1 MSFQG
6 FSIKCSKFMEKEI
19 DFYDFKTKK
28 YLENF
33 LEKNFEITQML
44 TIDKS
49 YGKYFTQNK
58 HLNEK
63 ILSLIDK
70 NIDKVII
77 GITCRGDNEKE
88 LNIIFNFH
96 YNLLELDDLCEFL
109 KNNDIVII
117 SSKIWSWG
125 KTFETKFINILS
137 NRLEYIKL
145 SQDVNFYYFK
155 DIEADKSESSEDEGF
170 DEPVNDSDAVQQI
183 MRNIVENQKAMAQTH
198 MNQMNILMN
207 LMSKMNQ

>member
-6 FSIKCSKFMEKEI
+6 FSIKYSKFMEKEI

-28 YLENF
+28 YLEKF
-33 LEKNFEITQML
+33 LKQNFEVTQIL
-44 TIDKS
+44 TVDKS
-49 YGKYFTQNK
+49 YAKYFTRNK
-58 HLNEK
+58 HLNDK
-63 ILSLIDK
+63 ILSLINKD
-70 NIDKVII
+70 IDKVII
-77 GITCRGDNEKE
+77 GLTCKGDIGKE
-88 LNIIFNFH
+88 INIIFNFD

-137 NRLEYIKL
+137 NKLEYIKL
-145 SQDVNFYYFK
+145 SPDINFYNFK
-155 DIEADKSESSEDEGF
+155 DSETDESESSEEESF
-170 DEPVNDSDAVQQI
+170 NEPVNDSDAVQQI
-183 MRNIVENQKAMAQTH
+183 MRNIVENQKAMAHTH

-207 LMSKMNQ
+207 LMSKMKQ

>member
-1 MSFQG
+1 M
-6 FSIKCSKFMEKEI
+6 
-19 DFYDFKTKK
+19 
-28 YLENF
+28 
-33 LEKNFEITQML
+33 
-44 TIDKS
+44 IDK
-49 YGKYFTQNK
+49 
-58 HLNEK
+58 
-63 ILSLIDK
+63 D
-70 NIDKVII
+70 IDKVII
-77 GITCRGDNEKE
+77 GITCKGDNEKE

-96 YNLLELDDLCEFL
+96 YNLLELDGLCEFL
-109 KNNDIVII
+109 RNNNIVII

-137 NRLEYIKL
+137 NKLECVKL

-155 DIEADKSESSEDEGF
+155 DNETDESESFDDEGF

>member
-6 FSIKCSKFMEKEI
+6 FSIKCTKFMEKEI

-33 LEKNFEITQML
+33 LEQNFEITQML
-44 TIDKS
+44 TVDKS
-49 YGKYFTQNK
+49 YGKYFTRNK

-63 ILSLIDK
+63 ILSLIDN

-77 GITCRGDNEKE
+77 GITCKGDNEKE

-96 YNLLELDDLCEFL
+96 YNLLELDGLCEFL
-109 KNNDIVII
+109 RNNNIVII

-137 NRLEYIKL
+137 NKLEYVKL

-155 DIEADKSESSEDEGF
+155 DNETDESESFDDEGF

>member
-6 FSIKCSKFMEKEI
+6 FSIKCTKFMEKEI

-33 LEKNFEITQML
+33 LEQNFEITQML
-44 TIDKS
+44 TVDKS
-49 YGKYFTQNK
+49 YEKYFTQNK
-58 HLNEK
+58 NLNEK

-70 NIDKVII
+70 DIDKVII
-77 GITCRGDNEKE
+77 GITCKGDNEKE

-96 YNLLELDDLCEFL
+96 YNLLELDDFCEFL
-109 KNNDIVII
+109 KNNNIVII

-137 NRLEYIKL
+137 NKLEYVKL

-155 DIEADKSESSEDEGF
+155 DIEADESESSEDEGF
-170 DEPVNDSDAVQQI
+170 DEPVNDSAAVQQI

>member
-19 DFYDFKTKK
+19 DFYDFKNKK
-28 YLENF
+28 YLEKF
-33 LEKNFEITQML
+33 LNQDFEVTQL
-44 TIDKS
+44 ITIDKL
-49 YGKYFTQNK
+49 YAKYFTHNK
-58 HLNEK
+58 KINDKVSSLVKNE
-63 ILSLIDK
+63 
-70 NIDKVII
+70 IDKVII
-77 GITCRGDNEKE
+77 GITCKDTSNTE

-96 YNLLELDDLCEFL
+96 YNLLELDELCEFL
-109 KNNDIVII
+109 KNNNIVII

-125 KTFETKFINILS
+125 KTFETKFIDILT
-137 NRLEYIKL
+137 NKL
-145 SQDVNFYYFK
+145 DGIELNPCVNFQHFE
-155 DIEADKSESSEDEGF
+155 DNEIDDSETSEDESF
-170 DEPVNDSDAVQQI
+170 NEPVNDSDAVQQI